1 MDELSLNDVEQLLLD
16 NIVEYDGKDLM
27 YVTEIG
33 RNEGILFVRGHSYSE
48 NTVKT
53 VEFRRSKF
61 KAPPRIGYVNYE
73 KGAIYVSRRP
83 VRTWGLGI
91 NSNNTTLFLQGVK
104 VLFSN
109 QIVKTSELH
118 KAYKNNYPPLSEIV
132 SYRREYTIAFDKQF
146 AIDAGNFVYYKGNL
160 AGGLPANGKH
170 SSQIQWDS
178 GFDFCEILL
187 ENNYEKTVRTFKSK
201 RS

>member
-1 MDELSLNDVEQLLLD
+1 MDELSLNDVEQLLLN

-27 YVTEIG
+27 YVTEIEH
-33 RNEGILFVRGHSYSE
+33 NEKILFVKGHSYSD

-132 SYRREYTIAFDKQF
+132 SYSREYATAFDKQF
-146 AIDAGNFVYYKGNL
+146 AIDLYNFVYYKGNL
-160 AGGLPANGKH
+160 AGRLPKNGKH